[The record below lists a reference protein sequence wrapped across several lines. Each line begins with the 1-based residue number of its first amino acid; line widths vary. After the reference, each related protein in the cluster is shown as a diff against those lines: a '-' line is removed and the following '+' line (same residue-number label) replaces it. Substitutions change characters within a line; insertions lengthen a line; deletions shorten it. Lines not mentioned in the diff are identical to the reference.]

1 MDVLFD
7 RIADWHQGRGGRANP
22 IGHRGDIQFDALAGE
37 EFALTVKGE
46 MRAVFSRQD
55 FGEQLRASPSARNR
69 AGGCVIP
76 SQALK

>member
-1 MDVLFD
+1 
-7 RIADWHQGRGGRANP
+7 
-22 IGHRGDIQFDALAGE
+22 
-37 EFALTVKGE
+37 